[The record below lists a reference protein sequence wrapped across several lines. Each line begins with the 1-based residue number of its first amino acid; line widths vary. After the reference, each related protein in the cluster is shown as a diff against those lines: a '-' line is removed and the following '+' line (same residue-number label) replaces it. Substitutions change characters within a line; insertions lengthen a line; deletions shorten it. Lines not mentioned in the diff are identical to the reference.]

1 MFLVRVVES
10 LITDVLIT
18 PENLP
23 EPQKVFDGIIGQ
35 IKEVARSLSYL
46 NIDDETVN
54 EASFIVTVYIDEIM
68 FIKYPSWPLQQI
80 VSYKTNRGGEEFFNK
95 LENTLERYEKEAK
108 VEDLAL
114 IELYNFLLSLNF
126 TGKYWNDTNN
136 EIEKYRIRMNKF
148 LNIDQNLRLVN
159 VVEPV
164 PHASKN
170 RTVNMISIILIVFIC
185 LITVFVSCLFDDFSN
200 QQGEMWHKI
209 SDKYIQGVD
218 KK

>member
-23 EPQKVFDGIIGQ
+23 EPQKVFDGITGQ

-54 EASFIVTVYIDEIM
+54 EANFIVTVYIDEIM

-185 LITVFVSCLFDDFSN
+185 LITVFVS
-200 QQGEMWHKI
+200 
-209 SDKYIQGVD
+209 
-218 KK
+218 

>member
-23 EPQKVFDGIIGQ
+23 EPQKVFDGITGQ

-54 EASFIVTVYIDEIM
+54 EANFIVTVYIDEIM

-95 LENTLERYEKEAK
+95 LENTLERYEK
-108 VEDLAL
+108 
-114 IELYNFLLSLNF
+114 
-126 TGKYWNDTNN
+126 
-136 EIEKYRIRMNKF
+136 
-148 LNIDQNLRLVN
+148 
-159 VVEPV
+159 
-164 PHASKN
+164 
-170 RTVNMISIILIVFIC
+170 
-185 LITVFVSCLFDDFSN
+185 
-200 QQGEMWHKI
+200 
-209 SDKYIQGVD
+209 
-218 KK
+218 